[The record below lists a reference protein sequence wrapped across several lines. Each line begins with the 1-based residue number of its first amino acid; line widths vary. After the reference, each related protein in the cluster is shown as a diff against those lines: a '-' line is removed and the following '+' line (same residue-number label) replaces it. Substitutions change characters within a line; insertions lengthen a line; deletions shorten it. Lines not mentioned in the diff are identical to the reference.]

1 MHSARLSPKAMT
13 SGNGFKTEEESLVDA
28 EACWRL
34 IERVAASSH
43 LNRAPRLREFLFYV
57 GNKSLKDGISEVH
70 EQEIGTVV
78 FGRLPHY
85 DTSQDN
91 IVRVNATELRKR
103 IDAYF
108 ISEGSNE
115 PLIFHIPRGGY
126 KPVFR
131 RQERTAESPAGKSL
145 PSDLARA
152 RMIQSTEI
160 QKPEVPVVPI
170 RLRFRIAFFLVA
182 AICTA
187 LAVVCLIQR
196 NQNKTL
202 QTELHPWQNHAALA
216 AFWSRFMAPNQETD
230 IVMADTSFALVQ
242 DISGQQYSLRDYL
255 DGAYANYE
263 HAPNMTDTQKSELSL
278 IASRLNGSMGDFVV
292 AQRIITLDPTSSH
305 LVVKFARAFTPD
317 SIKLNNTILIGGQK
331 SNPWVSLFSDQMNF
345 LIKFNQGHFQS
356 VIRNLQPRAGEL
368 PEYATPIDPFG
379 SAGYSVIAYLP
390 NPSHTAESV
399 IIEGTDSQATNAAG
413 EFITSEAAMEN
424 LRKRFPDGKFSYF
437 EVLLKTTRLNSTPF
451 KAEIVAFRLH

>member
-1 MHSARLSPKAMT
+1 MT
-13 SGNGFKTEEESLVDA
+13 SGNGLKPEDKNLVDP

-57 GNKSLKDGISEVH
+57 GNKSLKEGISEVH
-70 EQEIGTVV
+70 EQEIGSEV

-108 ISEGSNE
+108 ISDGVNE
-115 PLIFHIPRGGY
+115 PLIFQIPRGGY

-131 RQERTAESPAGKSL
+131 RQERADEIQASQSV
-145 PSDLARA
+145 PSDISNGKLKTAATQEAAVSR
-152 RMIQSTEI
+152 SPT
-160 QKPEVPVVPI
+160 
-170 RLRFRIAFFLVA
+170 RLRDRIALFAVGAL
-182 AICTA
+182 CTV
-187 LAVVCLIQR
+187 LLLVCLIQW
-196 NQNKTL
+196 NQNRAL
-202 QTELHPWQNHAALA
+202 QMELHPWQNQAALA

-242 DISGQQYSLRDYL
+242 DISGQQYTLRDYL
-255 DGAYANYE
+255 NGTYANYE
-263 HAPNMTDTQKSELSL
+263 HSPDMSDAQKSELSL
-278 IASRLNGSMGDFVV
+278 IASRLNGSIGDFVV
-292 AQRIITLDPTSSH
+292 AQRITTLDPTSSH
-305 LVVKFARAFTPD
+305 LVVKFARAFAPD
-317 SIKLNNTILIGGQK
+317 SIKLNNTILIGGRK
-331 SNPWVSLFSDQMNF
+331 SNPWVNLYSDQMNF
-345 LIKFNQGHFQS
+345 LINFNQGHFQS
-356 VIRNLQPRAGEL
+356 VIKNLQPRAGEL
-368 PEYATPIDPFG
+368 PEYVTPIDPFG
-379 SAGYSVIAYLP
+379 SGGYSIIAYLP
-390 NPSHTAESV
+390 NPSHTADSL
-399 IIEGTDSQATNAAG
+399 IIEGTDSQSTNAAG

>member
-1 MHSARLSPKAMT
+1 MT
-13 SGNGFKTEEESLVDA
+13 SGNGLKTEEDSLVDP

-57 GNKSLKDGISEVH
+57 GNKSLKEGISEVH
-70 EQEIGTVV
+70 EQEIGAVV

-108 ISEGSNE
+108 ISDGLNE
-115 PLIFHIPRGGY
+115 PLIFQIPRGGY

-131 RQERTAESPAGKSL
+131 RQERVPDSQNGQSSPPNAVNGKVHKTEAQETA
-145 PSDLARA
+145 
-152 RMIQSTEI
+152 
-160 QKPEVPVVPI
+160 
-170 RLRFRIAFFLVA
+170 VA
-182 AICTA
+182 ASPVQSRSWIALFAAGVICTA
-187 LAVVCLIQR
+187 LLIVCLIQWNENR
-196 NQNKTL
+196 AL
-202 QTELHPWQNHAALA
+202 QMELHPWQNQAALA

-255 DGAYANYE
+255 NGTYMNYE
-263 HAPNMTDTQKSELSL
+263 HSPDMTDTQKSELSL

-292 AQRIITLDPTSSH
+292 AQRIKTLDPTSSH

-317 SIKLNNTILIGGQK
+317 SIKLNNTILIGGRK
-331 SNPWVSLFSDQMNF
+331 SNPWVNLFSDQMNF
-345 LIKFNQGHFQS
+345 LINFNQGHFQS
-356 VIRNLQPRAGEL
+356 VIKNLQPRAGEL

-379 SAGYSVIAYLP
+379 SAGYSIIAYLP
-390 NPSHTAESV
+390 NPSHTADSL